1 VSIAEPFIRRPV
13 MTTLVMAGILIFGV
27 LGYRKLP
34 VSQLPN
40 VDYPTINVS
49 ASLPGASPETM
60 ASAVA
65 TPLEQQFSTV
75 AGIDEMTSV
84 SSQGQTSITLQFDLD
99 RNIDAAAQ
107 DVQAAIAQ
115 TLRSLPQNMLPP
127 SYRKVNPADQ
137 PILYFALTSSTLP
150 LQQVDEYAE
159 TFLAQRISMVEGV
172 AQVQVYG
179 SQKYAV
185 RIQVNPQA
193 LAARKIGLDEVA
205 QAVTSGNT
213 NQPTGVLWGK
223 NKAWTIETNGQLPD
237 AAAFRPLIIAQRN
250 GAPVRLQDVGQVI
263 DGVQDSRVAAWF
275 NGDRGIVLAVQR
287 QPGTN
292 TVEVADGVRK
302 LVDDLRAQLPA
313 SVKVDVL
320 FDRSLFINQSVS
332 DVKFTLFLTICLVV
346 MVIFLFLR
354 NLTATVIPSLAL
366 PMSLVGTFAVMY
378 LLGYSLDNLSLM
390 ALTLAVGFVVD
401 DAIVMLENIV
411 RHMETGKTAW
421 RAALDGAREIGFTI
435 LSMTVSL
442 VAVFIPILF
451 LGGLVGRLFQEFAA
465 TIGIA
470 ILVSGVVSLTLTP
483 MLCSRYLK
491 PGAHAGHG
499 RFYEATERAWQS
511 VLGAYDRS
519 LHFVMR
525 HRFATLMFS
534 FVLLAA
540 TVWLGIIVPKG
551 FLPSEDQG
559 QLVGTTE
566 AVEGA
571 SFDAMVDLQRRV
583 AAIVQQDP
591 NVAGFMSSVGASGRT
606 PTINQGR
613 LFIRLKPQDERKLS
627 ADEVARELLPK
638 VSQVPGMRA
647 YLQNVPV
654 VSIGGVVSKSLYQ
667 FTLQSTDLEALYSN
681 AGVLQQ
687 KLQAVPLLTDVTSDL
702 QIKNPQARV
711 EIDRD
716 RAAAL
721 GITADQVESAL
732 YDAYGSR
739 QVSTIYTPT
748 NQYWVI
754 LELLPEYQ
762 LDLPALDQL
771 YIHSGNGGLVPLSAV
786 SRITTNVGP
795 LSISHSGQLPS
806 VTLSFNVL
814 PGVSL
819 GAAVAAVQRTAN
831 ETLPATIST
840 SFAGTAQAFQ
850 DAQRGL
856 LGLLFVAIVVIY
868 LVLGVLYESFVH
880 PLTILSG
887 LPSAGFGAL
896 LTLLVFGFD
905 LNVYAFVGLILL
917 IGIVKKNAIMMVD
930 FAVEAERREHKPPEV
945 AIVEACLIRFRPI
958 MMTTMAALLGT
969 LPIALGA
976 GAGAESRRPLGVAVV
991 GGLAFSQLV
1000 TLYLTPVIYTYFD
1013 RLQSRFGKGR
1023 KAETAPEEEVPALAG
1038 VGNGVNGASGER

>member
-1 VSIAEPFIRRPV
+1 VNIAEPFIRRPV

-40 VDYPTINVS
+40 VDYPTITVS
-49 ASLPGASPETM
+49 ATLPGASPETM

-75 AGIDEMTSV
+75 AGIDQMTSV
-84 SSQGQTSITLQFDLD
+84 SATGQTSITLQFTLS

-107 DVQAAIAQ
+107 DVQSAIAQ
-115 TLRSLPQNMLPP
+115 TLPSLPQSMLPP
-127 SYRKVNPADQ
+127 SYRKVNPADS

-150 LQQVDEYAE
+150 LPQVDEYAE
-159 TFLAQRISMVEGV
+159 TFLAQRMSMVDGV
-172 AQVQVYG
+172 AQVQIYG

-185 RIQVNPQA
+185 RVQVNPQA
-193 LAARKIGLDEVA
+193 LASRKIGLDDVA
-205 QAVTSGNT
+205 NAVAAGNT

-223 NKAWTIETNGQLPD
+223 DRAWTIETNGQLPN
-237 AAAFRPLIIAQRN
+237 AKAFRPLVVAWRN
-250 GAPVRLQDVGQVI
+250 GAPVRLEDVGQVV
-263 DGVQDSRVAAWF
+263 DGVQDSHVAAWY
-275 NGDRGIVLAVQR
+275 NGARGIVLAVQR

-292 TVEVADGVRK
+292 TVAVAEAVRT
-302 LVDDLRAQLPA
+302 LVNNLRAQLPA

-320 FDRSLFINQSVS
+320 FDRSTFIDQSVT
-332 DVKFTLFLTICLVV
+332 DVKFTLLLTVSLVV

-354 NLTATVIPSLAL
+354 NLTATAIPSLAL

-378 LLGYSLDNLSLM
+378 LLGFSLDNLSLM

-411 RHMETGKTAW
+411 RHMEMGKTAW
-421 RAALDGAREIGFTI
+421 QAALDGAREIGFTI
-435 LSMTVSL
+435 LSMTISL

-451 LGGLVGRLFQEFAA
+451 LGGLIGRLFQEFAA

-470 ILVSGVVSLTLTP
+470 ILVSGFVSLTLTP

-491 PGAHAGHG
+491 PASHAGHG
-499 RFYEATERAWQS
+499 RFYEITEGAWRR
-511 VLGAYDRS
+511 LLHGYDRS

-525 HRFATLMFS
+525 HRFATLMLS

-540 TVWLGIIVPKG
+540 TLWLGAIVPKG

-559 QLVGTTE
+559 QLIGTTE
-566 AVEGA
+566 AIEGT
-571 SFDAMVDLQRRV
+571 SYDAIVALQAKV

-591 NVAGFMSSVGASGRT
+591 NVAGFMSAVGVSGRT

-613 LFIRLKPQDERKLS
+613 LFIRLKPPSERKLS
-627 ADEVARELLPK
+627 ADEVARELTPKLNQVVGIRSYMQNLP
-638 VSQVPGMRA
+638 VI
-647 YLQNVPV
+647 
-654 VSIGGVVSKSLYQ
+654 SIGGVVSKSLYQ
-667 FTLQSTDLEALYSN
+667 FQLQGTDLDALYQN
-681 AGVLQQ
+681 AGVLLK
-687 KLQAVPLLTDVTSDL
+687 KLIAIPMLTDVTSDL
-702 QIKNPQARV
+702 LIKNPQARIEV
-711 EIDRD
+711 DRD
-716 RAAAL
+716 RAASL
-721 GITADQVESAL
+721 GITADQVETAL
-732 YDAYGSR
+732 YNAYGAR
-739 QVSTIYTPT
+739 QISTIYTPT

-754 LELLPEYQ
+754 IEVMPEYQ
-762 LDLPALDQL
+762 RDLPALDQL
-771 YIHSGNGGLVPLSAV
+771 YIRSASSALVPLSAV
-786 SRITTNVGP
+786 AHFSTSVGP
-795 LSISHSGQLPS
+795 LSVTHAGQLPA
-806 VTLSFNVL
+806 VTLSFNL
-814 PGVSL
+814 APGVSL
-819 GAAVAAVQRTAN
+819 GEAVGAVQRVAD

-856 LGLLFVAIVVIY
+856 LGLLFVAILVIY
-868 LVLGVLYESFVH
+868 LVLGILYESFVH

-896 LTLLVFGFD
+896 LTLLIFGYD

-917 IGIVKKNAIMMVD
+917 VGIVKKNAIMMVD
-930 FAVEAERREHKPPEV
+930 FAVEAERREHKSAEA
-945 AIVEACLIRFRPI
+945 AIIEACLVRFRPI

-1013 RLQSRFGKGR
+1013 RLQERFGHR
-1023 KAETAPEEEVPALAG
+1023 RAEPVPASDAEPVAVG
-1038 VGNGVNGASGER
+1038 VGANGEQ

>member
-1 VSIAEPFIRRPV
+1 

-40 VDYPTINVS
+40 VDYPTIQVS
-49 ASLPGASPETM
+49 ASLPGGSAETM

-75 AGIDEMTSV
+75 AGIDAMTSI
-84 SSQGQTSITLQFDLD
+84 SSQGQTSVTLQFNLSRD
-99 RNIDAAAQ
+99 IDAAAQ
-107 DVQAAIAQ
+107 DIQAAIAQ
-115 TLRSLPQNMLPP
+115 TLRSLPQDMLPP
-127 SYRKVNPADQ
+127 SYRKVNPADS
-137 PILYFALTSSTLP
+137 PILYFALTSTTLP

-159 TFLAQRISMVEGV
+159 TFLAQRMSMVDGV

-185 RIQVNPQA
+185 RVQVNPQA

-205 QAVTSGNT
+205 QAIASGNT

-223 NKAWTIETNGQLPD
+223 DKAWTTETNGQLRD
-237 AAAFRPLIIAQRN
+237 AAAFRPLAVAWRN
-250 GAPVRLQDVGQVI
+250 GAPVRLQDIGQVI

-275 NGDRGIVLAVQR
+275 NGARGIVLAVQR

-292 TVEVADGVRK
+292 TVAVAVAVRK
-302 LVDDLRAQLPA
+302 MVDDLRAQLPA

-320 FDRSLFINQSVS
+320 FDRALFIRQSVS
-332 DVKFTLFLTICLVV
+332 DVKFTLFLTISLVV

-354 NLTATVIPSLAL
+354 NVTATVIPSLAL

-378 LLGYSLDNLSLM
+378 LLGFSLDNLSLM

-401 DAIVMLENIV
+401 DAIVMLENVV
-411 RHMETGKTAW
+411 RHMEMGKPAW
-421 RAALDGAREIGFTI
+421 RAALDGAQEIGFTI
-435 LSMTVSL
+435 LSMTISL

-451 LGGLVGRLFQEFAA
+451 LGGLIGRLFQEFAA
-465 TIGIA
+465 TIGVA
-470 ILVSGVVSLTLTP
+470 ILVSGFVSLTLTP

-499 RFYEATERAWQS
+499 RFYDLTERAWQR
-511 VLGAYDRS
+511 VLGGYDRS
-519 LHFVMR
+519 LRFVMR
-525 HRFATLMFS
+525 HRFATLIFS

-540 TVWLGIIVPKG
+540 TIGLAVVVPKG

-559 QLVGTTE
+559 QLIGTTE

-571 SFDAMVDLQRRV
+571 SFDAMVQLQRKV
-583 AAIVQQDP
+583 AAIVQNDP
-591 NVAGFMSSVGASGRT
+591 NVAGFMSSVGAGGRS

-627 ADEVARELLPK
+627 ADEVARELQPK
-638 VSQVPGMRA
+638 VSQVPGMRV

-654 VSIGGVVSKSLYQ
+654 ISIGGTVSKSLYQ
-667 FTLQSTDLEALYSN
+667 FTLQSTDIDALYQN
-681 AGVLQQ
+681 AGMLER
-687 KLQAVPLLTDVTSDL
+687 KLATVPLLTDVTSDL

-711 EIDRD
+711 DVDRD
-716 RAAAL
+716 RAASL
-721 GITADQVESAL
+721 GVTADQVESAL
-732 YDAYGSR
+732 YNAYGSR

-754 LELLPEYQ
+754 LEVLPEYQ
-762 LDLPALDQL
+762 RDLPALDQL
-771 YIHSGNGGLVPLSAV
+771 YIRSATGDLVPLSAV
-786 SRITTNVGP
+786 ARFATDVGP
-795 LSISHSGQLPS
+795 LSVNHSGQLPS
-806 VTLSFNVL
+806 VTLSFNL
-814 PGVSL
+814 APGVSL
-819 GAAVAAVQRTAN
+819 GSAVTSVQRVAT

-868 LVLGVLYESFVH
+868 LVLGILYESFVH

-896 LTLLVFGFD
+896 LTLLVFGYD

-917 IGIVKKNAIMMVD
+917 VGIVKKNAIMMVD
-930 FAVEAERREHKPPEV
+930 FAVEAERRDQKPAET
-945 AIVEACLIRFRPI
+945 AIVDACLIRFRPI

-991 GGLAFSQLV
+991 GGLAFSQVV

-1013 RLQSRFGKGR
+1013 GLQRRFGKR
-1023 KAETAPEEEVPALAG
+1023 RSATPAPEEEVPALL
-1038 VGNGVNGASGER
+1038 

>member
-1 VSIAEPFIRRPV
+1 MSIAEPFIRRPV

-27 LGYRKLP
+27 LGYRRLP

-40 VDYPTINVS
+40 VDYPTISVN
-49 ASLPGASPETM
+49 ATLPGASPETM

-75 AGIDEMTSV
+75 AGIDAMTSV
-84 SSQGQTSITLQFDLD
+84 SATGNVSITLQFNLN

-115 TLRSLPQNMLPP
+115 TLSSLPRNMLPP
-127 SYRKVNPADQ
+127 SYRKVNPADS

-150 LQQVDEYAE
+150 LAQVDEYAE
-159 TFLAQRISMVEGV
+159 TFLAQRMSMVEGV

-185 RIQVNPQA
+185 RVQVNPQA
-193 LAARKIGLDEVA
+193 LAARKIGLEDVA
-205 QAVTSGNT
+205 SAVAAGNT

-223 NKAWTIETNGQLPD
+223 DRAWTIETNGQLPD
-237 AAAFRPLIIAQRN
+237 AKAFRPLVVAWRN
-250 GAPVRLQDVGQVI
+250 GAPVRLQDIGQVV
-263 DGVQDSRVAAWF
+263 DGVQDSHVAAWY

-292 TVEVADGVRK
+292 TVAVADAVRK
-302 LVDDLRAQLPA
+302 LVNDLRAQLPA

-320 FDRSLFINQSVS
+320 FDRSTFIDQSVA
-332 DVKFTLFLTICLVV
+332 DVKFTLLLTVSLVV

-354 NLTATVIPSLAL
+354 NLTATAIPSMAL

-378 LLGYSLDNLSLM
+378 LLGFSLDNLSLM

-411 RHMETGKTAW
+411 RHMEMGKTPW

-435 LSMTVSL
+435 LSMTISL

-451 LGGLVGRLFQEFAA
+451 LGGLIGRLFREFAA

-491 PGAHAGHG
+491 PGSHAGHG
-499 RFYEATERAWQS
+499 RFYEITEAAWQR
-511 VLGAYDRS
+511 LFHGYDRS

-525 HRFATLMFS
+525 HRFATLMLS
-534 FVLLAA
+534 FALLAG
-540 TVWLGIIVPKG
+540 TLWLGAIIPKG

-559 QLVGTTE
+559 QLIGTTE
-566 AVEGA
+566 AIEGT
-571 SFDAMVDLQRRV
+571 SYDAIVALQAKV

-591 NVAGFMSSVGASGRT
+591 NVAGFMSAVGASGRT

-613 LFIRLKPQDERKLS
+613 LFIRLKPQSERKLS
-627 ADEVARELLPK
+627 ADEVAREMIPKLNQVVGIRTYIQNLP
-638 VSQVPGMRA
+638 VI
-647 YLQNVPV
+647 
-654 VSIGGVVSKSLYQ
+654 SIGGVVSKSLYQ
-667 FTLQSTDLEALYSN
+667 FQLQGTDLDALYQN
-681 AGVLQQ
+681 AGVLLR
-687 KLQAVPLLTDVTSDL
+687 KLATIPLLTDVTSDL
-702 QIKNPQARV
+702 LIKNPQARIQV
-711 EIDRD
+711 DRD
-716 RAAAL
+716 RAASL
-721 GITADQVESAL
+721 GITADHVETAL
-732 YDAYGSR
+732 YNAYGSR
-739 QVSTIYTPT
+739 QISTIYTPT

-754 LELLPEYQ
+754 LEVMPEYQ
-762 LDLPALDQL
+762 RDLPALDQL
-771 YIHSGNGGLVPLSAV
+771 YIRSASSALVPLAAV
-786 SRITTNVGP
+786 AHFSTDVGP
-795 LSISHSGQLPS
+795 LSVSHAGQLPA
-806 VTLSFNVL
+806 VTLSFNL
-814 PGVSL
+814 APGVSL
-819 GAAVAAVQRTAN
+819 SQAVTAVQRVAD

-856 LGLLFVAIVVIY
+856 LGLLLVAILVIY
-868 LVLGVLYESFVH
+868 LVLGILYESFVH

-896 LTLLVFGFD
+896 LTLLIFGYD

-917 IGIVKKNAIMMVD
+917 VGIVKKNAIMMVD
-930 FAVEAERREHKPPEV
+930 FAVEAERRDHKSAET
-945 AIVEACLIRFRPI
+945 AIVEAGLVRFRPI

-1013 RLQSRFGKGR
+1013 HLQRRFGRGR
-1023 KAETAPEEEVPALAG
+1023 AKPALVDEAEAPVP
-1038 VGNGVNGASGER
+1038 VGAGVNGTT

>member
-1 VSIAEPFIRRPV
+1 MSIAEPFIRRPV

-40 VDYPTINVS
+40 VDYPTITVN
-49 ASLPGASPETM
+49 ATLPGASPETM

-75 AGIDEMTSV
+75 AGIDAMTSV
-84 SSQGQTSITLQFDLD
+84 SATGQTSITLQFTLS

-115 TLRSLPQNMLPP
+115 TLPSLPQNMLPP
-127 SYRKVNPADQ
+127 SYRKVNPADS
-137 PILYFALTSSTLP
+137 PILYFALTSRTLP
-150 LQQVDEYAE
+150 LPQVDEYAE
-159 TFLAQRISMVEGV
+159 TFLAQRMSMVDGV

-185 RIQVNPQA
+185 RVQVNPQE
-193 LAARKIGLDEVA
+193 LAARKIGLDDIA
-205 QAVTSGNT
+205 QAVAAGNT

-223 NKAWTIETNGQLPD
+223 DRAWTIETNGQLPD
-237 AAAFRPLIIAQRN
+237 AKAFRPLVVAWRN
-250 GAPVRLQDVGQVI
+250 GAPVRLQDVGQVV
-263 DGVQDSRVAAWF
+263 DGVQDSHVAAWY

-292 TVEVADGVRK
+292 TVAVADAVRK
-302 LVDDLRAQLPA
+302 LVNDLRAQLPA

-320 FDRSLFINQSVS
+320 FDRSTFIDQSVA
-332 DVKFTLFLTICLVV
+332 DVKFTLLLTISLVV
-346 MVIFLFLR
+346 MVIFVFLR
-354 NLTATVIPSLAL
+354 NLTATAIPSLAL

-378 LLGYSLDNLSLM
+378 LLGFSLDNLSLM

-411 RHMETGKTAW
+411 RHMEMGKTPW
-421 RAALDGAREIGFTI
+421 QAALDGAREIGFTI
-435 LSMTVSL
+435 LSMTISL

-451 LGGLVGRLFQEFAA
+451 LGGLIGRLFQEFAA

-470 ILVSGVVSLTLTP
+470 ILVSGLVSLTLTP

-491 PGAHAGHG
+491 PGSHSGHG
-499 RFYEATERAWQS
+499 RFYEITEGAWQR
-511 VLGAYDRS
+511 VLRAYDRS

-525 HRFATLMFS
+525 HRFATLVFS
-534 FVLLAA
+534 FVLLGA
-540 TVWLGIIVPKG
+540 TLWLGVIVPKG

-559 QLVGTTE
+559 QLIGTTE
-566 AVEGA
+566 AIEGT
-571 SFDAMVDLQRRV
+571 SYD
-583 AAIVQQDP
+583 AIVALQSKVAEIVQKDP
-591 NVAGFMSSVGASGRT
+591 NVAGFMSAVGVSGRT

-613 LFIRLKPQDERKLS
+613 LFIRLKPPGERKLS
-627 ADEVARELLPK
+627 ADEVAREMTPKLNQVVGIRSYMQNLP
-638 VSQVPGMRA
+638 VI
-647 YLQNVPV
+647 
-654 VSIGGVVSKSLYQ
+654 SIGGQVTKSLYQ
-667 FTLQSTDLEALYSN
+667 FQLQGTDLEALYQN
-681 AGVLQQ
+681 AGVLLQ
-687 KLQAVPLLTDVTSDL
+687 KLTAIPLLTDVTSDL
-702 QIKNPQARV
+702 LIKNPQARIEV
-711 EIDRD
+711 DRD
-716 RAAAL
+716 RAASL
-721 GITADQVESAL
+721 GITADQVETAL
-732 YDAYGSR
+732 YNAYGSR
-739 QVSTIYTPT
+739 QISTIYTPT

-754 LELLPEYQ
+754 LEVLPEYQ
-762 LDLPALDQL
+762 RDLPALDQL
-771 YIHSGNGGLVPLSAV
+771 YIKSAGGGLVPLSAV
-786 SRITTNVGP
+786 SHFSTGVGP
-795 LSISHSGQLPS
+795 LSVSHAGQIPA
-806 VTLSFNVL
+806 VTLSFNL
-814 PGVSL
+814 APGVSL
-819 GAAVAAVQRTAN
+819 GEAVTAVQRVAD
-831 ETLPATIST
+831 ETLPATITT

-856 LGLLFVAIVVIY
+856 LGLLFVAILVIY
-868 LVLGVLYESFVH
+868 LVLGILYESFVH

-896 LTLLVFGFD
+896 LTLLLFGYD

-917 IGIVKKNAIMMVD
+917 VGIVKKNAIMMVD
-930 FAVEAERREHKPPEV
+930 FAVEAERRDHKSAEA
-945 AIVEACLIRFRPI
+945 AIVEACLVRFRPI

-1000 TLYLTPVIYTYFD
+1000 TLFLTPVIYTYFD
-1013 RLQSRFGKGR
+1013 HLQQRFGRGR
-1023 KAETAPEEEVPALAG
+1023 GRPAAVEEAPAPVP
-1038 VGNGVNGASGER
+1038 VGAGVNGDS

>member
-1 VSIAEPFIRRPV
+1 MSIAEPFIRRPV

-27 LGYRKLP
+27 LGYRRLP

-40 VDYPTINVS
+40 VDYPTISVN
-49 ASLPGASPETM
+49 ATLPGASPETM

-75 AGIDEMTSV
+75 AGIDAMTSV
-84 SSQGQTSITLQFDLD
+84 SATGNVSITLQFTLN

-115 TLRSLPQNMLPP
+115 TLSSLPQNMLPP
-127 SYRKVNPADQ
+127 SYRKVNPADS

-150 LQQVDEYAE
+150 LSQVDEYAE
-159 TFLAQRISMVEGV
+159 TFLAQRMSMVDGV

-185 RIQVNPQA
+185 RVQVNPQE
-193 LAARKIGLDEVA
+193 LAARKIGLEDVA
-205 QAVTSGNT
+205 SAVAAGNT
-213 NQPTGVLWGK
+213 NRPTGVLWGK
-223 NKAWTIETNGQLPD
+223 DRAWTIETNGQLPD
-237 AAAFRPLIIAQRN
+237 AKAFRPLVVAWRN
-250 GAPVRLQDVGQVI
+250 GAPVRLQDIGQVV
-263 DGVQDSRVAAWF
+263 DGVQDSHVAAWY

-292 TVEVADGVRK
+292 TVAVADAVRK
-302 LVDDLRAQLPA
+302 LVNDLRAQLPA

-320 FDRSLFINQSVS
+320 FDRSTFIGQSVA
-332 DVKFTLFLTICLVV
+332 DVKFTLLLTVSLVV

-354 NLTATVIPSLAL
+354 NLTATAIPSMAL

-378 LLGYSLDNLSLM
+378 LLGFSLDNLSLM

-411 RHMETGKTAW
+411 RHMEMGKTAW

-435 LSMTVSL
+435 LSMTISL

-451 LGGLVGRLFQEFAA
+451 LGGLIGRLFQEFAA

-470 ILVSGVVSLTLTP
+470 ILVSGFVSLTLTP

-491 PGAHAGHG
+491 PGSHAGHG
-499 RFYEATERAWQS
+499 HFYEITEAAWQR
-511 VLGAYDRS
+511 LLHGYDRS

-525 HRFATLMFS
+525 HRLATLMFS
-534 FVLLAA
+534 FALLGA
-540 TVWLGIIVPKG
+540 TLWLGAIIPKG

-559 QLVGTTE
+559 QLIGTTE
-566 AVEGA
+566 AIEGT
-571 SFDAMVDLQRRV
+571 SYDAIVALQTKV

-591 NVAGFMSSVGASGRT
+591 NVAGFMSAVGASGRT

-613 LFIRLKPQDERKLS
+613 LFIRLKPQSERKLS
-627 ADEVARELLPK
+627 ADEVAREMVPKLNQVVGIRTYIQNLP
-638 VSQVPGMRA
+638 VI
-647 YLQNVPV
+647 
-654 VSIGGVVSKSLYQ
+654 SIGGVVSKSLYQ
-667 FTLQSTDLEALYSN
+667 FQLQGTDLDALYQN
-681 AGVLQQ
+681 AGVLLR
-687 KLQAVPLLTDVTSDL
+687 KLTAIPLLTDVTSDL
-702 QIKNPQARV
+702 LIKNPQARIQV
-711 EIDRD
+711 DRD
-716 RAAAL
+716 RAASL
-721 GITADQVESAL
+721 GITADQVETAL
-732 YDAYGSR
+732 YNAYGSR
-739 QVSTIYTPT
+739 QISTIYTPT

-754 LELLPEYQ
+754 LEVMPEYQ
-762 LDLPALDQL
+762 RDLPALDQL
-771 YIHSGNGGLVPLSAV
+771 YIRSASSALVPLSAV
-786 SRITTNVGP
+786 ARFSTDVGP
-795 LSISHSGQLPS
+795 LSVSHAGQLPA
-806 VTLSFNVL
+806 VTLSFNL
-814 PGVSL
+814 APGVSL
-819 GAAVAAVQRTAN
+819 SQAVTAVQRVAD

-856 LGLLFVAIVVIY
+856 LGLLLVAILVIY
-868 LVLGVLYESFVH
+868 LVLGILYESFVH

-896 LTLLVFGFD
+896 LTLLIFGYD

-917 IGIVKKNAIMMVD
+917 VGIVKKNAIMMVD
-930 FAVEAERREHKPPEV
+930 FAVEAERRAHKSAES
-945 AIVEACLIRFRPI
+945 AIVEACLVRFRPI

-1013 RLQSRFGKGR
+1013 HLQQRFGRGR
-1023 KAETAPEEEVPALAG
+1023 TRPAPVDELDTPVP
-1038 VGNGVNGASGER
+1038 VGAGVNGTT